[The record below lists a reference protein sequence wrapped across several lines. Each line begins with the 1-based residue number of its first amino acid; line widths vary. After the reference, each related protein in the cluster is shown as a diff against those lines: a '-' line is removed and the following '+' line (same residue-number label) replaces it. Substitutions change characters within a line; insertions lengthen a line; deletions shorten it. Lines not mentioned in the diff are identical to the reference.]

1 MWILKWIA
9 AAVVIIV
16 VVGFTLQNNSQEVSV
31 IFIKG
36 KYETGPVPV
45 WVIVYLSFTL
55 GVIFWLFFS
64 IFQVLSLKMQ
74 MRKLRSENQRIQREL
89 DNLRNLSIETEVEV
103 PATEPLPEPEKKND
117 EQEKQG

>member
-1 MWILKWIA
+1 MWVLKWIA
-9 AAVVIIV
+9 AALIIILV
-16 VVGFTLQNNSQEVSV
+16 LGFTLQNNSQVVSI
-31 IFIKG
+31 IFVKG

-74 MRKLRSENQRIQREL
+74 IRKLRAENARVKKEL
-89 DNLRNLSIETEVEV
+89 DNLRNMSIETEVEV
-103 PATEPLPEPEKKND
+103 PKPEALPEAGTEPKSEE
-117 EQEKQG
+117 